1 MGTIIGDGITFDDV
15 LLVPSYSEVIPNQ
28 VCLKTHLTKDIELN
42 IPMMSAGMDT
52 VTEHRMAIAM
62 ARQGGIG
69 IIHKNMSIEE
79 QAEEVDKVKRSEN
92 GVITDPF
99 YLSPEHTLGDAN
111 DLMAKFRI
119 SGVPITEGK
128 KLVGIITNRDLKFET
143 DFSKKIKE
151 CMTSEGLITAPEGI
165 TLDEAKKILSVSVYN
180 HYKRTFLNDEEA
192 DDEVELQKSN
202 VLLLGPTGVG
212 KTMLAQ
218 SLAKLLNVPFA
229 IADATTLTQAG
240 YVGEDVENVLLRLIQ
255 AADYDIE
262 AAERGIIYIDEIDKI
277 SRRSEN
283 TSITRD
289 VSGEGVQQALL
300 KIVEGTISNVPPQG
314 GRKHPHQEFIQ
325 INTKNILFIC
335 GGAFEGLEKMIASRV
350 SSSAMG
356 FGAEVASKK
365 EKESYKILHQVSQ
378 EDLVKFGIIPE
389 LIGRLPVVTVLDAL
403 DEDALVR
410 ILDEPKNALIKQ
422 YKYLFNAD
430 NIDLEFDQDALRA
443 IAKKSIERNTGARGL
458 RSIVEATL
466 RDIMFT
472 APSDETISK
481 ITITAD
487 CVNGTGEPVIE
498 HDRKKKPAKKAAKN

>member
-1 MGTIIGDGITFDDV
+1 
-15 LLVPSYSEVIPNQ
+15 
-28 VCLKTHLTKDIELN
+28 
-42 IPMMSAGMDT
+42 
-52 VTEHRMAIAM
+52 
-62 ARQGGIG
+62 
-69 IIHKNMSIEE
+69 
-79 QAEEVDKVKRSEN
+79 
-92 GVITDPF
+92 
-99 YLSPEHTLGDAN
+99 
-111 DLMAKFRI
+111 
-119 SGVPITEGK
+119 
-128 KLVGIITNRDLKFET
+128 
-143 DFSKKIKE
+143 
-151 CMTSEGLITAPEGI
+151 
-165 TLDEAKKILSVSVYN
+165 
-180 HYKRTFLNDEEA
+180 
-192 DDEVELQKSN
+192 
-202 VLLLGPTGVG
+202 
-212 KTMLAQ
+212 MLAQ
-218 SLAKLLNVPFA
+218 TLAKLLNVPFA

-335 GGAFEGLEKMIASRV
+335 GGAFEGIEKMIAQRV

-356 FGAEVASKK
+356 FGADVKSSKD
-365 EKESYKILHQVSQ
+365 KESAEMLKQVSQ
-378 EDLVKFGIIPE
+378 QDLVKFGIIPE
-389 LIGRLPVVTVLDAL
+389 LIGRLPVVTALDAL

-422 YKYLFNAD
+422 YKFLFKAD
-430 NIDLEFDQDALRA
+430 GIDLEFEPEALRA

-472 APSDETISK
+472 APSDDTIQK
-481 ITITAD
+481 ITITEA
-487 CVNGTGEPVIE
+487 CVNDGAEPLIE
-498 HDRKKKPAKKAAKN
+498 RKAKKKAPAKKAQA

>member
-1 MGTIIGDGITFDDV
+1 MAENSKALRCSFCGKT
-15 LLVPSYSEVIPNQ
+15 ENQ
-28 VCLKTHLTKDIELN
+28 V
-42 IPMMSAGMDT
+42 
-52 VTEHRMAIAM
+52 HRMI
-62 ARQGGIG
+62 QGPGVRICDECV
-69 IIHKNMSIEE
+69 HLCLSLLDDDYD
-79 QAEEVDKVKRSEN
+79 AE
-92 GVITDPF
+92 
-99 YLSPEHTLGDAN
+99 PE
-111 DLMAKFRI
+111 
-119 SGVPITEGK
+119 
-128 KLVGIITNRDLKFET
+128 LVESLDQLPTPRE
-143 DFSKKIKE
+143 IK
-151 CMTSEGLITAPEGI
+151 AV
-165 TLDEAKKILSVSVYN
+165 LDEYVVGQEAAKIALSVSVYN
-180 HYKRTFLNDEEA
+180 HYKRIFFGGGED
-192 DDEVELQKSN
+192 VELQKSN
-202 VLLLGPTGVG
+202 ILMVGPTGSG
-212 KTMLAQ
+212 KTLFAQTLARV
-218 SLAKLLNVPFA
+218 LKVPFA
-229 IADATTLTQAG
+229 IADATTLTEAG
-240 YVGEDVENVLLRLIQ
+240 YVGDDVENILLRLLQ
-255 AADYDIE
+255 AADFDVE
-262 AAERGIIYIDEIDKI
+262 LAERGIIYVDEIDKI
-277 SRRSEN
+277 ARKSEN

>member
-1 MGTIIGDGITFDDV
+1 MMFCSFCGKN
-15 LLVPSYSEVIPNQ
+15 ENQ
-28 VCLKTHLTKDIELN
+28 VRRILYGGNESAIICNECILASYNMLIESGDIKGKRVKPIPEKDEQER
-42 IPMMSAGMDT
+42 DD
-52 VTEHRMAIAM
+52 IAETLM
-62 ARQGGIG
+62 RPQEIKA
-69 IIHKNMSIEE
+69 
-79 QAEEVDKVKRSEN
+79 
-92 GVITDPF
+92 
-99 YLSPEHTLGDAN
+99 YLDEY
-111 DLMAKFRI
+111 I
-119 SGVPITEGK
+119 
-128 KLVGIITNRDLKFET
+128 VGQE
-143 DFSKKIKE
+143 
-151 CMTSEGLITAPEGI
+151 
-165 TLDEAKKILSVSVYN
+165 EAKKILSVSVYN
-180 HYKRTFLNDEEA
+180 HYKRTIMNDA
-192 DDEVELQKSN
+192 GLDDDEVELQKSN

-218 SLAKLLNVPFA
+218 TLAKLLNVPFA

-300 KIVEGTISNVPPQG
+300 KIVEGTVSNVPPQG
-314 GRKHPHQEFIQ
+314 GRKHPHQEFLQ
-325 INTKNILFIC
+325 IDTKNILFIC

-356 FGAEVASKK
+356 FGAEVNSKK
-365 EKESYKILHQVSQ
+365 DKESSAMLHKVSQ

-389 LIGRLPVVTVLDAL
+389 LIGRLPVVTVLDDL
-403 DEDALVR
+403 DEEALVR

-422 YKYLFNAD
+422 YKYLFKAD
-430 NIDLEFDQDALRA
+430 DIELEFDADAKRA
-443 IAKKSIERNTGARGL
+443 IAKKSIERKTGARGL

-472 APSDETISK
+472 APSDESITK
-481 ITITAD
+481 ITVTAD

-498 HDRKKKPAKKAAKN
+498 RGKKAKQKKTEKA

>member
-1 MGTIIGDGITFDDV
+1 MMVCSFCGKNENQVRRLLYGGKGENSVICNECILASYNMLVESGDIRGGRIPNSAPEKSSDFISDNSELMKPEEIKAYLDQYIIG
-15 LLVPSYSEVIPNQ
+15 Q
-28 VCLKTHLTKDIELN
+28 
-42 IPMMSAGMDT
+42 
-52 VTEHRMAIAM
+52 
-62 ARQGGIG
+62 
-69 IIHKNMSIEE
+69 
-79 QAEEVDKVKRSEN
+79 
-92 GVITDPF
+92 
-99 YLSPEHTLGDAN
+99 
-111 DLMAKFRI
+111 
-119 SGVPITEGK
+119 
-128 KLVGIITNRDLKFET
+128 
-143 DFSKKIKE
+143 
-151 CMTSEGLITAPEGI
+151 
-165 TLDEAKKILSVSVYN
+165 DEAKKILSVSVYN
-180 HYKRTFLNDEEA
+180 HYKRTFLNDEEIE
-192 DDEVELQKSN
+192 DDVELQKSN

-255 AADYDIE
+255 AADYDIK

-300 KIVEGTISNVPPQG
+300 KIVEGTVSNVPPQG

-350 SSSAMG
+350 SNSAMG

-389 LIGRLPVVTVLDAL
+389 LIGRLPVVTVLDPL

-422 YKYLFNAD
+422 YRYLFKAD
-430 NIDLEFDQDALRA
+430 GIDLEFQPEALRA

-458 RSIVEATL
+458 RSIVEQTL

-472 APSDETISK
+472 APSDETITK
-481 ITITAD
+481 VTITAD
-487 CVNGTGEPVIE
+487 CVEGTGEPIME
-498 HDRKKKPAKKAAKN
+498 HEKTKTSKKPAKKAAK

>member
-1 MGTIIGDGITFDDV
+1 MPEKPIKFCNFCGK
-15 LLVPSYSEVIPNQ
+15 SE
-28 VCLKTHLTKDIELN
+28 
-42 IPMMSAGMDT
+42 
-52 VTEHRMAIAM
+52 
-62 ARQGGIG
+62 
-69 IIHKNMSIEE
+69 
-79 QAEEVDKVKRSEN
+79 DKVQSIFTAGASNICDECVIYCYELLMGPLAKTKTSRKNEN
-92 GVITDPF
+92 KNK
-99 YLSPEHTLGDAN
+99 SGDETTINLLTPAEIKSVL
-111 DLMAKFRI
+111 DEYVVGQDKAK
-119 SGVPITEGK
+119 
-128 KLVGIITNRDLKFET
+128 
-143 DFSKKIKE
+143 
-151 CMTSEGLITAPEGI
+151 I
-165 TLDEAKKILSVSVYN
+165 TLAVSVYN
-180 HYKRTFLNDEEA
+180 HYKRIISQNND
-192 DDEVELQKSN
+192 DDDVDIQKSN

-212 KTMLAQ
+212 KTFLA
-218 SLAKLLNVPFA
+218 STLAKILDVPFA
-229 IADATTLTQAG
+229 IADATTITEAG
-240 YVGEDVENVLLRLIQ
+240 YVGDDVENVLLRLIQ
-255 AADYDIE
+255 AADFNIE

-277 SRRSEN
+277 ARKSEN
-283 TSITRD
+283 TSLTRD

-356 FGAEVASKK
+356 FGADVASKK

-430 NIDLEFDQDALRA
+430 GIDLEFENDAMRA

>member
-1 MGTIIGDGITFDDV
+1 MMVCSFCGKNENQVRRILYGGNGENSVICNECILASYNMLVESGDIKPGRMGKPATAPRDSEFISDGSELMKPEDIKKYLDQYIIGQ
-15 LLVPSYSEVIPNQ
+15 E
-28 VCLKTHLTKDIELN
+28 
-42 IPMMSAGMDT
+42 
-52 VTEHRMAIAM
+52 
-62 ARQGGIG
+62 
-69 IIHKNMSIEE
+69 
-79 QAEEVDKVKRSEN
+79 
-92 GVITDPF
+92 
-99 YLSPEHTLGDAN
+99 
-111 DLMAKFRI
+111 
-119 SGVPITEGK
+119 
-128 KLVGIITNRDLKFET
+128 
-143 DFSKKIKE
+143 
-151 CMTSEGLITAPEGI
+151 
-165 TLDEAKKILSVSVYN
+165 EAKKILSVSVYN
-180 HYKRTFLNDEEA
+180 HYKRILSRESSD
-192 DDEVELQKSN
+192 VELQKSN

-356 FGAEVASKK
+356 FGADVASKK

-430 NIDLEFDQDALRA
+430 GIDLEFENDAMRA